1 MYLVTA
7 ATAPVGRSVAEQ
19 LAAAGHPVR
28 ALTRDPAKADLPAGV
43 EAVAG
48 DLVDPSTYKA
58 ALQGVDALF
67 LLAVPGF
74 DAKAFVAAAK
84 EAGVRRIV
92 FQSSA
97 EIVERMGPEQR
108 NEIAQFHL
116 AVESAINASLIPRV
130 HLRLLVRSSGAL
142 EWAFDIPGQLAKGDV
157 VRGPY
162 ADAVEAP
169 IAASDFAEIVVAHL
183 VDTEFVSGTTR
194 VGGPHNLTLR
204 EQIRLIGAAL
214 DRPLRYEELT
224 PEQARKE
231 ISPYAPVEVLMARWQ
246 GSIGSDEPEVDLV
259 QAIVGRP
266 ALSPEAWAAEAAARL
281 TGRS

>member
-28 ALTRDPAKADLPAGV
+28 ALTRDPATANLPAGV
-43 EAVAG
+43 EAVVG
-48 DLVDPSTYKA
+48 DLGDPSTFKA

-97 EIVERMGPEQR
+97 EIVERMGPQQR

-116 AVESAINASLIPRV
+116 AVESAISMSLIPHV
-130 HLRLLVRSSGAL
+130 NLRLLVRSSGAL
-142 EWAFDIPGQLAKGDV
+142 EWSFDIAGQLAKGDV

-162 ADAVEAP
+162 ADAVETP
-169 IAASDFAEIVVAHL
+169 IAASDFAAIIVAHL
-183 VDTEFVSGTTR
+183 VDAEFISGTTR
-194 VGGPHNLTLR
+194 VSGPHNLTLR

-214 DRPLRYEELT
+214 DRPLRYEELS
-224 PEQARKE
+224 PEQARLE
-231 ISPYAPVEVLMARWQ
+231 ISPYAPAEVLMARWQ
-246 GSIGSDEPEVDLV
+246 GSIGGDEPEVDLV

-266 ALSPEAWAAEAAARL
+266 ALTPEAWAAETAARL
-281 TGRS
+281 TGGA